1 MGTITAL
8 TTQKR
13 NANRVN
19 VYVDGEFAFGLADV
33 VAARL
38 RVGQTLTPDQIET
51 LRQDDSLEQAK
62 QTAMK
67 YLSYRPRSVAE
78 VERNLREKGYETE
91 IIAQAVNRLQAL
103 NLLNDESFARYWV
116 EQRETFK
123 PRGRRAL
130 QQELRQKGVP
140 RQIIETAVADVDE
153 TAAARKAARKKLHR
167 WQKMDEK
174 TYRRKLGGYLQRR
187 GFSYDTIRKISEELW
202 ADITTHN

>member
-8 TTQKR
+8 TAQKR

-38 RVGQTLTPDQIET
+38 RVGQTLTPAQVET

-67 YLSYRPRSVAE
+67 YLSYRPRSVIE
-78 VERNLREKGYETE
+78 VKRNLRDKGYETD
-91 IIAQAVNRLQAL
+91 IITQAVNRLQEL

-153 TAAARKAARKKLHR
+153 TAAARKAARKKLRR
-167 WQKMDEK
+167 WQKMDEQ

-187 GFSYDTIRKISEELW
+187 GFSYDIIRKISEELW
-202 ADITTHN
+202 AEISADN